1 MPSELDPAYGNYL
14 PSSQWDE
21 TPTQGMKRIEAA
33 MAEPPERY
41 NTQRGRLAAGAGRS
55 LEGYNARVGA
65 QGPVGGGVMVA
76 ADPLTGQPVM
86 VAGQAQAG
94 PLSYQYS
101 KPTVRGAPAS
111 QQIGVGGQPFDA
123 DAYFGVSAQQGPG
136 GRTYGANVSQGSED
150 GGWSAYGGYN
160 PTTKGVNVGGSYQT
174 NFATGGRASV
184 GHTTAAGLPVTLETR
199 KGDMRQRED
208 SGASRMAADYGYLDT
223 SRPDHDGMK
232 TDAFVGPH
240 RDSKKVFVVNQQHPH
255 TGKFNEHKVLLGYK
269 DRAHALRDYA
279 HSFSD
284 GLGHKRIHS
293 VVEMGTHELKDW
305 LKKPHTEP
313 LKKAEGGPVDEP
325 RPLTIRRGVT
335 PQGLAAEMVPPEE
348 QSPIEGRQAASPSPE
363 GVTSALQGIAEGVGS
378 LYSTPQA
385 DAAYTTAP
393 PAPVRRPITPQM
405 IAASLNPEAQGA
417 ASPSLEGLGQGMV
430 AMGEDPVGLIGGMLP
445 GIGNVLAAAD
455 VSKLKDKIAELRA
468 SGDEEGAT
476 RLQKILPL
484 AAMGAVMPMGA
495 GAATK
500 AAIKGAEKG
509 AAKAA
514 ERELSSM
521 GLYSHAAEVA
531 DALPQAK
538 GSPQQMKAMLKGV
551 KEEELAGFDAAFG
564 DKKSVTKDEIAQHFR
579 DQMPVVEET
588 VLGGKSH
595 VEFTPEM
602 QQRLNDLTDK
612 RVSGGLTESEMAEKN
627 QLYNLEQEARS
638 GRSKPKFGQ
647 YTLPGGENYR
657 EVLLKMPEKSFGRDD
672 PRVMQEALMAYNEKS
687 IPNLSDAQWKMLQA
701 RAARRNGETLEQPF
715 KSSHWDDPNVLAH
728 LRLADRIGPN
738 GEKILHVEEIQSDW
752 AQKAREIRDEEV
764 KRVMEKQGVTK
775 EEANN
780 LVPSEFGFKPPRD
793 PMMKEKLNAAE
804 DAYNEAAN
812 SHQEMLKQINQS
824 IEKMPDPR
832 TVSPGEY
839 NRAQQAHEAMRQDV
853 MRANPDFEAS
863 ANRVRQASQDLTSL
877 REQQSLFD
885 KSEGVPT
892 GPYVG
897 KTPQWTDLA
906 LKRALREA
914 AEGGYDKLVW
924 TPGAEQA
931 KRYSLSN
938 QVDRL
943 QYIKNDNGTYAVI
956 PYKNNRPLHRIERDN
971 IPDKELESLFGR
983 DVAEKMRA
991 YEGDVDGNAR
1001 SLSGQNL
1008 EVGGSGMKG
1017 YYDKIVPKRLQEL
1030 IKKHDPEAK
1039 IGTHE
1044 IRTTKES
1051 DLRRK
1056 LRDQGYDPDEIE
1068 VQELLSDNGGRAPR
1082 GFTEADLDAMERGE
1096 HFGGVSQKGVTA
1108 PSLTITPKMRE
1119 SILKGQTA
1127 FAEGGEVEAPA
1138 KGGAVA
1144 PTSFPEQVSLVAHDI
1159 ARIAHKDRLD
1169 QRHLAYLLKVASG
1182 TLMPPERAMEFA
1194 GQIMTGDTNGL
1205 MQRFQTYIPSAR
1217 TFARLNEMLGG
1228 KHDFMGSGHM
1238 GKNMQRMKGVDALQR
1253 TKDALEAAM
1262 DSDVV
1267 RDRPAMSKALKR
1279 LSKRI

>member
-14 PSSQWDE
+14 PPSQFNE
-21 TPTQGMKRIEAA
+21 TPTQGMKRIEAE
-33 MAEPPERY
+33 MQERP

-55 LEGYNARVGA
+55 LEGYNARIGA

-76 ADPLTGQPVM
+76 ADPVTGQPVM

-101 KPTVRGAPAS
+101 KPTFRGAPAS

-123 DAYFGVSAQQGPG
+123 DAYFGVTAQQSPG
-136 GRTYGANVSQGSED
+136 QGRTYGANISQSGED
-150 GGWSAYGGYN
+150 GGWGAYGGYN

-184 GHTTAAGLPVTLETR
+184 GHTTAAGLPVTLEDR

-208 SGASRMAADYGYLDT
+208 SGASRMAADYGYIDS

-293 VVEMGTHELKDW
+293 VVEMGTHELHDW

-335 PQGLAAEMVPPEE
+335 PRSLAAKMVPPEE
-348 QSPIEGRQAASPSPE
+348 QGAIDEQQAGSPSW
-363 GVTSALQGIAEGVGS
+363 EGVGEGLRAVGEGVGA
-378 LYSTPQA
+378 LYATPQA
-385 DAAYTTAP
+385 DEAAYTAAP
-393 PAPVRRPITPQM
+393 TTPARRSITPQM
-405 IAASLNPEAQGA
+405 LAANLNPEAQGA
-417 ASPSLEGLGQGMV
+417 SSPSFEGLGKGMV

-445 GIGNVLAAAD
+445 GIGNAMAAAD

-484 AAMGAVMPMGA
+484 AAMGAVMPMG
-495 GAATK
+495 GGLAARS
-500 AAIKGAEKG
+500 AIKGAETG
-509 AAKAA
+509 AARAA

-627 QLYNLEQEARS
+627 QLYSLEQEARS
-638 GRSKPKFGQ
+638 GRSKTKFGQ

-657 EVLLKMPEKSFGRDD
+657 EVLLKLPEGYGAPKQALDD
-672 PRVMQEALMAYNEKS
+672 LA
-687 IPNLSDAQWKMLQA
+687 
-701 RAARRNGETLEQPF
+701 AARQRFKDLDKRHTDELHAGLTGDMNMSYEDFDKLTRERDIAESRVKNFEKLANQPAF
-715 KSSHWDDPNVLAH
+715 QSGHWQDPNVLAH
-728 LRLADRIGPN
+728 LRISDRTGPN

-752 AQKAREIRDEEV
+752 GQKGKKEGFVDPQDKANMPSLIKQYDELNAQRHDFDRMIRYGDDADPAIQKAV
-764 KRVMEKQGVTK
+764 AQRVDV
-775 EEANN
+775 
-780 LVPSEFGFKPPRD
+780 D
-793 PMMKEKLNAAE
+793 
-804 DAYNEAAN
+804 
-812 SHQEMLKQINQS
+812 NQ
-824 IEKMPDPR
+824 M
-832 TVSPGEY
+832 
-839 NRAQQAHEAMRQDV
+839 QALSDRMTA
-853 MRANPDFEAS
+853 
-863 ANRVRQASQDLTSL
+863 VRSNI
-877 REQQSLFD
+877 
-885 KSEGVPT
+885 PT
-892 GPYVG
+892 GPYV
-897 KTPQWTDLA
+897 TNTQAWTDLA
-906 LKRALREA
+906 LKRALKEA

-956 PYKNNRPLHRIERDN
+956 PYKDDRPLHRIERDN

-1127 FAEGGEVEAPA
+1127 FADGGEVEAPA
-1138 KGGAVA
+1138 AAAKSADL
-1144 PTSFPEQVSLVAHDI
+1144 PEQVSNVAHDI

-1169 QRHLAYLLKVASG
+1169 QRHLAYLLKAASG
-1182 TLMPPERAMEFA
+1182 MYMPPERAMHYA
-1194 GQIMTGDTNGL
+1194 QQIMTGDVDGL
-1205 MQRFQTYIPSAR
+1205 LERFQTYGSSIR
-1217 TFARLNEMLGG
+1217 TFARLNQMLGG
-1228 KHDFMGSGHM
+1228 KNDFMGKNHM
-1238 GKNMQRMKGVDALQR
+1238 GKRMQRGKGIDALQR
-1253 TKDALEAAM
+1253 TKEHVDSAM
-1262 DSDVV
+1262 ESEVV
-1267 RDRPAMSKALKR
+1267 QSRPAMHKALKR